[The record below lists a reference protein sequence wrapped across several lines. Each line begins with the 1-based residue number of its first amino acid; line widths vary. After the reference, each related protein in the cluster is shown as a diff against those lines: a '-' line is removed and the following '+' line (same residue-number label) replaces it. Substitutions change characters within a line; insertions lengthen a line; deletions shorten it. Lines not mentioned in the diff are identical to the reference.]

1 MSNEDRETFST
12 VAEVKAE
19 VDRVLDPE
27 YRDPEERHA
36 DEDWVCESFVRS
48 IARGTAEDPVGMAK
62 EIERM
67 LDAKLDRWYA

>member
-1 MSNEDRETFST
+1 MSYHKKIETFAT

-19 VDRVLDPE
+19 VDRILEEDASPE
-27 YRDPEERHA
+27 ASHSN
-36 DEDWVCESFVRS
+36 EDTVCEAFVRS

-67 LDAKLDRWYA
+67 LAADLDRWYA

>member
-1 MSNEDRETFST
+1 MSEDQRETFAT

-19 VDRVLDPE
+19 VDRILDPGYQDTE
-27 YRDPEERHA
+27 GRHA
-36 DEDWVCESFVRS
+36 DEDGVCETFVRS

-67 LDAKLDRWYA
+67 LAAELDRWYA